1 MKQILLTNEDFVRSI
16 TLIDNNVQSK
26 FLLSAIREAQ
36 EVGLQEII
44 GTSMMNKLKSLV
56 DDGSINEENNI
67 YYKSLLDEA
76 QLYIAYAAVANLCLI
91 TNVKISNGGLQQT
104 SDENLTVL
112 NLNDTFTFQK
122 HLQDKA
128 DFFAKR
134 LQGYI
139 LNNIKNLPE
148 IDDNKCNEIS
158 LFSNDKIL
166 ISIKNKILNKLN
178 DNLMNHLKSVPGAK
192 DQI

>member
-76 QLYIAYAAVANLCLI
+76 QLYIAY
-91 TNVKISNGGLQQT
+91 NGFFYH
-104 SDENLTVL
+104 DIENLAFITS
-112 NLNDTFTFQK
+112 
-122 HLQDKA
+122 
-128 DFFAKR
+128 KR
-134 LQGYI
+134 
-139 LNNIKNLPE
+139 K
-148 IDDNKCNEIS
+148 
-158 LFSNDKIL
+158 
-166 ISIKNKILNKLN
+166 
-178 DNLMNHLKSVPGAK
+178 
-192 DQI
+192 

>member
-91 TNVKISNGGLQQT
+91 TNVKISNGGIQQT

-134 LQGYI
+134 LQSYI

-148 IDDNKCNEIS
+148 IDDCKRNEIS
-158 LFSNDKIL
+158 ATLRSAASTSLFL
-166 ISIKNKILNKLN
+166 G
-178 DNLMNHLKSVPGAK
+178 GARGK
-192 DQI
+192 YNRSK

>member
-91 TNVKISNGGLQQT
+91 TNVKISNGG
-104 SDENLTVL
+104 
-112 NLNDTFTFQK
+112 
-122 HLQDKA
+122 
-128 DFFAKR
+128 
-134 LQGYI
+134 
-139 LNNIKNLPE
+139 
-148 IDDNKCNEIS
+148 
-158 LFSNDKIL
+158 
-166 ISIKNKILNKLN
+166 
-178 DNLMNHLKSVPGAK
+178 
-192 DQI
+192 

>member
-56 DDGSINEENNI
+56 DDGSINEEYNI

-76 QLYIAYAAVANLCLI
+76 QLYIAYTTL
-91 TNVKISNGGLQQT
+91 
-104 SDENLTVL
+104 
-112 NLNDTFTFQK
+112 
-122 HLQDKA
+122 
-128 DFFAKR
+128 
-134 LQGYI
+134 
-139 LNNIKNLPE
+139 
-148 IDDNKCNEIS
+148 
-158 LFSNDKIL
+158 
-166 ISIKNKILNKLN
+166 
-178 DNLMNHLKSVPGAK
+178 
-192 DQI
+192 

>member
-76 QLYIAYAAVANLCLI
+76 Q
-91 TNVKISNGGLQQT
+91 
-104 SDENLTVL
+104 
-112 NLNDTFTFQK
+112 
-122 HLQDKA
+122 
-128 DFFAKR
+128 
-134 LQGYI
+134 
-139 LNNIKNLPE
+139 
-148 IDDNKCNEIS
+148 
-158 LFSNDKIL
+158 
-166 ISIKNKILNKLN
+166 
-178 DNLMNHLKSVPGAK
+178 
-192 DQI
+192 